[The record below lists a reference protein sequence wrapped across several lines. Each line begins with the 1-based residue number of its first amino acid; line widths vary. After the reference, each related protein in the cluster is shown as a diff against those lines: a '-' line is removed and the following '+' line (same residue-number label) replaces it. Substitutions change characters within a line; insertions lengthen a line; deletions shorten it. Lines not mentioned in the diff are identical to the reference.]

1 MTWNLTTFEGDYI
14 GKWDMNHINGR
25 QVVKLMQVVKFK
37 EMSQARVGVL
47 SVEDRGGLLIMNG
60 SLDAC
65 SL

>member
-60 SLDAC
+60 SLNAC